1 MLYGQGGRLE
11 DVVEEDVDVCYS
23 SPEERGIITHRV
35 VKNNVVSGTFRT
47 KGDANE
53 KEDPTPV
60 PYENYIGRVAL
71 SIPYIGKLLTIMTSL
86 YGKIAAACVVVLG
99 LVLNLIGTSLQNR

>member
-1 MLYGQGGRLE
+1 
-11 DVVEEDVDVCYS
+11 
-23 SPEERGIITHRV
+23 
-35 VKNNVVSGTFRT
+35 
-47 KGDANE
+47 
-53 KEDPTPV
+53 
-60 PYENYIGRVAL
+60 VAL